1 MFEHEAGSGA
11 IEANGEIYPRDGQS
25 QRDRKFQVQDAQ
37 RGGNPTE
44 SQQKPIKAPR
54 EGDDSASASPE
65 EMILSNQY
73 KKKGLIL
80 KY

>member
-11 IEANGEIYPRDGQS
+11 IEANGEIYPGDGQS
-25 QRDRKFQVQDAQ
+25 QGNIKFKVQDAQ
-37 RGGNPTE
+37 RGGNPSE
-44 SQQKPIKAPR
+44 PQQKPIKAPR

-65 EMILSNQY
+65 EMILSDQY
-73 KKKGLIL
+73 KYPKRRV